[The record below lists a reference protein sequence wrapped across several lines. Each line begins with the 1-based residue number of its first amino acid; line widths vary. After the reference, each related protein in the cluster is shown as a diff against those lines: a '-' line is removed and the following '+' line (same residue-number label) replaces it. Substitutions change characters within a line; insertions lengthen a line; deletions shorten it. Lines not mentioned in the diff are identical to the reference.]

1 MMGTCS
7 ECFHWDACRCVVRAH
22 GKSPMAFEYY
32 LGACCPRFA
41 DKTKYVE
48 QKHGRWEI
56 VVDDYDCEMMKCS
69 CCGAEFYDGDNDT
82 VDSLHNY
89 CPNCGAKM
97 DGD

>member
-7 ECFHWDACRCVVRAH
+7 ECFHWEACRCVVRAH

-48 QKHGRWEI
+48 QKRGQWENVTGGMI
-56 VVDDYDCEMMKCS
+56 MLGDCSECKERQPVI
-69 CCGAEFYDGDNDT
+69 GT
-82 VDSLHNY
+82 NY
-89 CPNCGAKM
+89 CRNCGAKM
-97 DGD
+97 DKECK